1 MDDYRVWQDNPA
13 FRSLYNKLDLSLRLG
28 YIAGPAGC
36 PVPITGEY
44 VIRPIINLSG
54 MGATA
59 YIQEIKADVDHD
71 VPPGYFWCERF
82 TGEQI
87 SVNYSW
93 RKADLYAVSA
103 TQGWNSQAELY
114 RFSSWKLLDIIPEF
128 AQVDSLPNWID
139 STMAAHHINIEFVGG
154 RIIEIHG
161 KHGKDFPDGAVEIVP
176 VWADTEQDQHMM
188 YNDMKGWGFHASYED
203 ADGTLDNPRLGFY
216 YR

>member
-139 STMAAHHINIEFVGG
+139 STMGQHITSTLSLL
-154 RIIEIHG
+154 
-161 KHGKDFPDGAVEIVP
+161 AVVLLKYTAGMSKTFLTVLLKLYQFGLILNR
-176 VWADTEQDQHMM
+176 T
-188 YNDMKGWGFHASYED
+188 N
-203 ADGTLDNPRLGFY
+203 T
-216 YR
+216 